1 MNRIFKL
8 ILLLTLAV
16 PPATATMA
24 DQPFQLTPQGARYK
38 DLQPGTGDTAEPGDL
53 ATIHFTGWLDDNGK
67 QGKQLYNT
75 RKARRPISFVV
86 GTDRVMPGW
95 NEGVIGM
102 RQDGKRLIMLPPSLG
117 YRGRGAQD
125 VVPPGS
131 SLIFLIELVEL
142 KKH

>member
-1 MNRIFKL
+1 MSLL
-8 ILLLTLAV
+8 IKVFLLLTLAV
-16 PPATATMA
+16 PPVAVTVA
-24 DQPFQLTPQGARYK
+24 DQPYQLTPQGARYK